1 MQKIPKQLNK
11 SNGDYKGTAA
21 QKLPSNRSDKKRIPK
36 FIGEI
41 LVMIHNDPNKSIRS
55 IAKDMR
61 ISEFLIS
68 QIVHEE
74 IQYFS
79 NQMREG
85 RFYFR
90 PWKTRGKTPLLSVWT
105 NSSIPPNAE
114 PYIKCLLKGIWPC
127 SKRVSAGLSYVRQM
141 GSVSYQ
147 QKQEYT
153 VLVVRNFLWSYRL

>member
-1 MQKIPKQLNK
+1 MFLSIGLRTVQKIPKQLNK

-90 PWKTRGKTPLLSVWT
+90 P
-105 NSSIPPNAE
+105 
-114 PYIKCLLKGIWPC
+114 
-127 SKRVSAGLSYVRQM
+127 
-141 GSVSYQ
+141 
-147 QKQEYT
+147 
-153 VLVVRNFLWSYRL
+153 